1 MQYNVAMKKGN
12 REMCKWARRLNN
24 FLVEGVLL
32 VLLATASVA
41 SALDVGDKAPDFKLP
56 STNGVDIAL
65 SDFRGKK
72 WVFLEFYAAAFVPT
86 WAANLTA
93 RKADYKRFEALGVQI
108 LAVGADN
115 PFSQQTFA
123 ESLKLPYP
131 LLSDF
136 VERKVIRSY
145 GIFNEQLMT
154 AVRTFFLIDSQGVI
168 RKKWVLENPQ
178 TTVVYS
184 DTFLRDIEAIVG
196 KKWKLR
202 LTTEF
207 LSRLADL
214 QRPRLCTN

>member
-1 MQYNVAMKKGN
+1 MFKLTK
-12 REMCKWARRLNN
+12 RHRS
-24 FLVEGVLL
+24 FLVSGLL
-32 VLLATASVA
+32 FALLGTSRVA

-56 STNGVDIAL
+56 STNGVDISL
-65 SDFRGKK
+65 SNFRGKK

-108 LAVGADN
+108 LAVSADN

-136 VERKVIRSY
+136 VGRRAIRSY
-145 GIFNEQLMT
+145 GILNEQIMT
-154 AVRTFFLIDSQGVI
+154 AIRTFFLIDPQGVI
-168 RKKWVLENPQ
+168 RKKWVLDNPQ

-184 DTFLRDIEAIVG
+184 DTFLRDIEQIIG
-196 KKWKLR
+196 KKW
-202 LTTEF
+202 T
-207 LSRLADL
+207 SRDGRQDSKRRQARRSAGGAADEI
-214 QRPRLCTN
+214 RVRD